1 MQIIKPVLIVCFLIF
16 LVSAFRH
23 RDRVGL
29 RAGSRLLAVAL
40 SVVAIIAVA
49 DPNIPQAIA
58 TALGVARGT
67 DLILYTSV
75 VVFALT
81 TLGLYFQIR
90 EANVRLQL
98 LARRV
103 ALSDAVQLSGAPGQ
117 RPLSGAPPAVA
128 AGLTDADVE
137 VGSDREPG
145 SAATATAPR
154 STVAAKPAGLIEPR
168 GPSGRR

>member
-49 DPNIPQAIA
+49 DPDIPQAIA
-58 TALGVARGT
+58 TVLGVARGT

-103 ALSDAVQLSGAPGQ
+103 ALSDAVQLSGAPGH
-117 RPLSGAPPAVA
+117 RPLPAAPPAVA
-128 AGLTDADVE
+128 AVLADPEVE
-137 VGSDREPG
+137 ADRTPGQDDTASTPTTVG
-145 SAATATAPR
+145 
-154 STVAAKPAGLIEPR
+154 VAEPAGLAEPR

>member
-29 RAGSRLLAVAL
+29 RAGSRLLALAL
-40 SVVAIIAVA
+40 SVVAIVAVA
-49 DPNIPQAIA
+49 DPDIPQAIA
-58 TALGVARGT
+58 TLLGVARGT

-81 TLGLYFQIR
+81 TLGLYFRVR

-103 ALSDAVQLSGAPGQ
+103 ALSDAVQMSGPPGQ
-117 RPLSGAPPAVA
+117 QVLSAAPPAVA
-128 AGLTDADVE
+128 AALAAPEVDAPV
-137 VGSDREPG
+137 PG
-145 SAATATAPR
+145 SPAPGSETPSDAR
-154 STVAAKPAGLIEPR
+154 PPAPG
-168 GPSGRR
+168 GRR